1 MNVEIER
8 AEGAAWPL
16 VRLELL
22 QDKGQQRSRLLMRAN
37 TCQAQ
42 PHAKESH

>member
-22 QDKGQQRSRLLMRAN
+22 QDKAAAIQIAN